1 MVSLKFYRVPEVK
14 MAFCQSLRLY
24 GSAAACS
31 HARALLENL
40 PEVHRIDGNG
50 AELRLFLIA
59 PLSEGQ
65 CLSLLEKSGI
75 SGFSFLR

>member
-1 MVSLKFYRVPEVK
+1 

-24 GSAAACS
+24 GSAAACR

-50 AELRLFLIA
+50 AQLRLLLIT

-65 CLSLLEKSGI
+65 YLSLLEKSGI
-75 SGFSFLR
+75 SGFSFYR